1 MLPKRKFVRWQG
13 YDYSQ
18 SGYYFVTICTQNR
31 KCMFIDSVGADRC
44 VRPSME
50 LTNPCVRP
58 SMETNHCPSMENI
71 HTKTKLNDVGKMID
85 YWWNELPKHF
95 ENIELDDYVIMPN
108 HIHAIIIIRNDS
120 CGRTHPN
127 VCGATHRSP
136 PTTLGNII
144 QWFKT
149 MATNEYIR
157 NVKTKKWPIFVKRIF
172 QINYYEHVIKSEK
185 RYLII
190 KNYIKNNPV
199 NWENDIL
206 FQ

>member
-1 MLPKRKFVRWQG
+1 
-13 YDYSQ
+13 
-18 SGYYFVTICTQNR
+18 
-31 KCMFIDSVGADRC
+31 
-44 VRPSME
+44 
-50 LTNPCVRP
+50 
-58 SMETNHCPSMENI
+58 MENI

-120 CGRTHPN
+120 CG
-127 VCGATHRSP
+127 ATHRSDACGRTHIN
-136 PTTLGNII
+136 PTMQLINDSCGRTHRSAPTLGNII

-190 KNYIKNNPV
+190 KNYIKNNPT